1 MRVGTDFGVGRRFLA
16 LVAAVCTL
24 GSLAVTPLANAATND
39 TSTGTVSGGSSS
51 QTVTTPSTPSK
62 DAGTQ
67 EGSQP
72 AGGAEQGDSQ
82 TVEQC
87 VAISTKQ
94 SDGSNNTDDFS
105 WNSAGTTVTSFHPVK
120 GKDVCYDVTFA
131 DNVRAIDG
139 VQHNTPS
146 SYSGYR
152 IGTLTIGK
160 DVTWIGVGAFGKG
173 NIQHLVFADDAQRT
187 QTLRLSISSFMES
200 GLTGTLTLPA
210 KYQGAGAAF
219 LGTYLEQ
226 IIFPDNSEAT
236 QIFGNE
242 FSSISTLKYLKLP
255 PQLTSVADN
264 ALPRYNGSEPLTIVW
279 PTKSETLT
287 IGGNAFVGQLQDTI
301 TFPDNLKKIV
311 FRKQFG
317 NALNSGLKSVVFPKT
332 MEDLTFGQYAFQDR
346 CTDTLTNIT
355 LPEQVTNLTISDN
368 AFLQGEHLRTCKSES
383 RTYPLQP
390 ITLPATVSG
399 NATIGNA
406 FYMWFMGYNPDSR
419 VNVGFVIPES
429 VTDVKDYLSK
439 FTFTGNTAL
448 TPVSYKG
455 QVLDVTKYVQD
466 AADLTFDRNLP
477 NGYPN
482 QSQWPRWV
490 NVPLTRT
497 QNDDGSYAWTGTAPS
512 TEPTLTGYTFKG
524 WKLVE
529 DKADGTSTEDTDVK
543 PGESFTVTA
552 GKWRMVAQWEPEAY
566 TITYANLPEDAK
578 LSEGAPLSYA
588 YTYDKGFDL
597 PSVTWPGH
605 KFLGWTWT
613 SSLTEGDVNF
623 DSGNAPVTG
632 KVDPFKVAG
641 DLALTPQF
649 ADTAAVSYDK
659 NNAKATGTTAPTL
672 GVIGSK
678 VKLSANGFQLNG
690 YHFVGWNTQADGKGK
705 PYQPDEEFPLT
716 DDATLYA
723 QWQKD
728 STGGNGGS
736 GNGGN
741 NGGSGNNGNNNGGTT
756 TPSATIVD
764 VERFYN
770 PRSGEHFYTAGAVE
784 QSVLRA
790 SGVWRDEGVA
800 FRMSSDK
807 GTPVYRLY
815 NPGGKHLF
823 TTSER
828 ERDVLIKAKWSYEG
842 VAFYVPD
849 GAKTDVHR
857 LYNPGN
863 GDHLLTTSAN
873 ERGVLVM
880 HKWRDE
886 GIAFKAQ

>member
-1 MRVGTDFGVGRRFLA
+1 MRVGKDFGVGRRFLA

-39 TSTGTVSGGSSS
+39 TSTGTANGGDASS
-51 QTVTTPSTPSK
+51 QTVTTPSK
-62 DAGTQ
+62 DTNTQ
-67 EGSQP
+67 TGSQP
-72 AGGAEQGDSQ
+72 ADGAEQGDSQ
-82 TVEQC
+82 AVEQC
-87 VAISTKQ
+87 VAISTKK

-105 WNSAGTTVTSFHPVK
+105 WNSAGTWVTSFHPVK

-131 DNVRAIDG
+131 DNVRAIGG
-139 VQHNTPS
+139 VAHNTPS
-146 SYSGYR
+146 SYNDYR

-160 DVTWIGVGAFGKG
+160 DVTLIGVGAFGKG

-187 QTLRLSISSFMES
+187 ETLRLSTSSFAES

-210 KYQGAGAAF
+210 KYQGAGDAF
-219 LGTYLEQ
+219 RGTYLEQ
-226 IIFPDNSEAT
+226 IIFPDNSEAK
-236 QIFGNE
+236 QIAGNE
-242 FSSISTLKYLKLP
+242 FSLISTLKYVKLP
-255 PQLTSVADN
+255 PQLTSVSAN
-264 ALPRYNGSEPLTIVW
+264 AFSRYNGSEPLTIVW
-279 PTKSETLT
+279 PTQSDTLI

-301 TFPDNLKKIV
+301 IFPDNLKKIV
-311 FRKQFG
+311 FQKQFG
-317 NALNSGLKSVVFPKT
+317 NAYNSGLKSVVFPKM
-332 MEDLTFGQYAFQDR
+332 MEDLTFGQVAFQDR
-346 CTDTLTNIT
+346 CTDTLTNVT

-368 AFLQGEHLRTCKSES
+368 AFQQGEHLRGCKSES

-399 NATIGNA
+399 QATIGNA
-406 FYMWFMGYNPDSR
+406 FYTWFMGYNPDSR

-429 VTDVKDYLSK
+429 SVKDVKDYLSK
-439 FTFTGNTAL
+439 FTFTRNVAL
-448 TPVSYKG
+448 TPVSYNG

-477 NGYPN
+477 EGYPN
-482 QSQWPRWV
+482 QSQWTRWV
-490 NVPLTRT
+490 NVPLTRS
-497 QNDDGSYAWTGTAPS
+497 QNDDGSYTWKGTAPS
-512 TEPTLTGYTFKG
+512 SAPTLTGYTFKV

-529 DKADGTSTEDTDVK
+529 DNGTSTEGTDVQ
-543 PGESFTVTA
+543 PGKEFTVTA

-566 TITYANLPEDAK
+566 KITYANLPEGAQ
-578 LSEGAPLSYA
+578 LSQDAPLPYA

-597 PSVTWPGH
+597 PSMTWPGH

-623 DSGNAPVTG
+623 DSGNTPVTG

-649 ADTAAVSYDK
+649 ADTAAVTYDK
-659 NNAKATGTTAPTL
+659 NNEKATGTTAPTL
-672 GVIGSK
+672 NVIGTK
-678 VKLSANGFQLNG
+678 VKLSANGFQLAG

-705 PYQPDEEFPLT
+705 SYQPGEEFSLT
-716 DDATLYA
+716 GDATLYA

-741 NGGSGNNGNNNGGTT
+741 NGGSGNNNGGNGGTT

-815 NPGGKHLF
+815 NPGAKHLF
-823 TTSER
+823 TTSQR
-828 ERDVLIKAKWSYEG
+828 ERDVLVKAGWRFEG
-842 VAFYVPD
+842 IAFYVPD